1 MGRRALTTALAAWVG
16 LGWAALAADGPRVKA
31 FVGARIVDGTGKPPI
46 ERGTLLIQDGRIQQA
61 GASDRVRIPA
71 GAARIDATGKTILP
85 GLINTHGHV
94 GEAQG
99 LRTGPQFYTQEN
111 LLRQLGLYARYG
123 VTTVFSL
130 GGDREQGFRLREEQE
145 TPALNRA
152 RIYVAGTVITGK
164 TPEEAQRL
172 VDTVAAM
179 KPNFIKIRVDDNL
192 GASTKMQPA
201 VYRAVIG
208 RAHEK
213 KLPVASHMF
222 YLDDARSLLEAG
234 TDFLAHSIRDREVDA
249 ETIALLKKRDICVCP
264 TLTRE
269 VSTFVYESRPA
280 FFDDPFFLKEA
291 DKQVLDQLLDPRRQE
306 AMRTSKAAQG
316 YKVALEMASRNLKKL
331 ADAGVRIAF
340 GTDTGP
346 PARFQGY
353 FEHMELELM
362 AKAGLTPRQILNSAT
377 GDAARCMHVAGK
389 IGTLERGAW
398 ADLIVLEKNPLDD
411 IRGMR
416 SIESVWI
423 AGNRVPGH

>member
-1 MGRRALTTALAAWVG
+1 MGRRFLVTVLLAWVG
-16 LGWAALAADGPRVKA
+16 LVAAADGPRVKA
-31 FVGARIVDGTGKPPI
+31 FIGARIIDGTGKAVI
-46 ERGTLLIQDGRIQQA
+46 ERGTIVVQDGRIRQV
-61 GASDRVRIPA
+61 GALDRVAIPS
-71 GAARIDATGKTILP
+71 GAERIDAKGKTIVP

-94 GEAQG
+94 GGTQG
-99 LRTGPQFYTQEN
+99 LRSGPEYYNEEI
-111 LLRQLGLYARYG
+111 LLHQLGLYARYG

-130 GGDREQGFRLREEQE
+130 GGDAEQGFRLRDAQE
-145 TPALNRA
+145 TPALAMA
-152 RIYVAGTVITGK
+152 RLYVAGPVITGK
-164 TPEEAQRL
+164 TPEEAKKM
-172 VDTVAAM
+172 VDTVAAL
-179 KPNFIKIRVDDNL
+179 KPDFIKIRVDDNL
-192 GASTKMQPA
+192 GTTAKMPPA
-201 VYRAVIG
+201 VYRAVIE

-222 YLDDARSLLEAG
+222 YLDDARGLLEAG

-269 VSTFVYESRPA
+269 VSTFAYEARPA
-280 FFDDPFFLKEA
+280 FFDDAFFLKEA
-291 DKQVLDQLLDPRRQE
+291 DKQVLDQLLEPKRQE
-306 AMRTSKAAQG
+306 TMRASTAAQR

-331 ADAGVRIAF
+331 SDAGVRISF
-340 GTDTGP
+340 GTDSGP

-362 AKAGLTPRQILNSAT
+362 AKAGLTPMQILKSAT
-377 GDAARCMHVAGK
+377 GDAARCMRVAGK

-411 IRGMR
+411 IRNLR

-423 AGNRVPGH
+423 AGNRVPRR